1 MVAFFFLFE
10 SNFRQTDQP
19 GSFSKW
25 PETSPIPQF
34 TGSKFTLSEY
44 LRFQDLI
51 TFCDLR
57 DYSYAAETF
66 RHHTT
71 PPTKKLAS
79 NTDYHAVLSTPK
91 GVRQLTLDDYLKTV
105 RHYRPDVVVALADTI
120 AETTAPNEK
129 RVRKSLERSLKW
141 LDQIL
146 LERAGQDGTIED
158 RRVEEEKKRRRERK
172 EKKRI
177 AAAAAKA
184 AGEQQDQDQEQ
195 GAETP
200 KEKEEEIYIEPIP
213 TEPWTDVGLFAA
225 VGGAHLEESRIW
237 SAQETAKKEGVDGF
251 VIDTLSLSVLDKDAR
266 LKHVQTSL
274 DHLPAD
280 KPKLL
285 YGIHAPG
292 KMTRPSR
299 GMLHSLRDCPAN
311 D

>member
-1 MVAFFFLFE
+1 M
-10 SNFRQTDQP
+10 
-19 GSFSKW
+19 
-25 PETSPIPQF
+25 
-34 TGSKFTLSEY
+34 
-44 LRFQDLI
+44 
-51 TFCDLR
+51 
-57 DYSYAAETF
+57 
-66 RHHTT
+66 
-71 PPTKKLAS
+71 
-79 NTDYHAVLSTPK
+79 
-91 GVRQLTLDDYLKTV
+91 
-105 RHYRPDVVVALADTI
+105 ALADTI

-172 EKKRI
+172 EKKRN
-177 AAAAAKA
+177 AAAAAAA
-184 AGEQQDQDQEQ
+184 AGEKQEQEQEQDQ

-251 VIDTLSLSVLDKDAR
+251 VIDTLSLSALDKDGR

-280 KPKLL
+280 KPRLL
-285 YGIHAPG
+285 YGLHAPG
-292 KMTRPSR
+292 KRTRPFR
-299 GMLHSLRDCPAN
+299 GKSHSLRDCPVN
-311 D
+311 